1 MPFALPTLPLPAG
14 ITAPAGF
21 PHFIGYRGTSKTKAR
36 FLCDYGVVRGLLSR
50 PELGEGLYFTHDPA
64 AAALYA
70 DRIDP
75 QVVHVFCDDLLMAHH
90 GDWCNPALYVA
101 PGAGM
106 AAIPNIPGHLLTTLS
121 FLRDF
126 NTPEQFKINVY
137 GQSVMYFIWVL
148 LNRIRG
154 CASGAPQRVYAL
166 APARGS
172 SRI

>member
-36 FLCDYGVVRGLLSR
+36 FLCDYGVVRGLLSG

-75 QVVHVFCDDLLMAHH
+75 QVVHVFFA
-90 GDWCNPALYVA
+90 
-101 PGAGM
+101 
-106 AAIPNIPGHLLTTLS
+106 TT
-121 FLRDF
+121 F
-126 NTPEQFKINVY
+126 
-137 GQSVMYFIWVL
+137 
-148 LNRIRG
+148 
-154 CASGAPQRVYAL
+154 
-166 APARGS
+166 
-172 SRI
+172 